1 MCKVHKVSPRADCHR
16 GRQGKGICIQVSVGG
31 LSFDGAKGRALNL
44 EDFRQTIQSSGP
56 DDWRVIKHQG
66 PSYQNWFDGSLTSDG
81 YHIEVNSHY
90 ATASYK
96 PDIDITIAWGMG
108 LDFEHVGDASH
119 ARRFEWSKVFSDK
132 TVRLCFADFFWRGA
146 LVDRFNYVVADG
158 GKAVLPWALEI
169 RGLATTQHEYD
180 TAKLIH
186 HLGDHVEGFEEY
198 FRRVG
203 FTIEGR

>member
-1 MCKVHKVSPRADCHR
+1 M
-16 GRQGKGICIQVSVGG
+16 
-31 LSFDGAKGRALNL
+31 NL
-44 EDFRQTIQSSGP
+44 EDFRQIIQNSGP

-66 PSYQNWFDGSLTSDG
+66 PSYHNWFDGSLTPDG
-81 YHIEVNSHY
+81 YRIEINSHY
-90 ATASYK
+90 ANASYK
-96 PDIDITIAWGMG
+96 PDINITIAWGMG
-108 LDFEHVGDASH
+108 LEFEHAGDASH
-119 ARRFEWSKVFSDK
+119 ARRFEWSKIFSDK
-132 TVRLCFADFFWRGA
+132 TVRLCFADFFWCGA

-169 RGLATTQHEYD
+169 RGLATTQHEHD

-203 FTIEGR
+203 FTIAGS